1 MSSRTM
7 RVLAEKIVQEVQY
20 GSERSEEDV
29 SAGFLNIATQ
39 DDGECKKESLS
50 QERWLRWDDLETIS
64 SAAKHFG
71 EDEKYIVIRQRIAE
85 LLSVSDEQNAQIIT
99 QHLKPNLGNRLRD
112 CFLLQVM
119 SPRSYFQMIRTEEKS
134 SSLTI
139 DAFQVSLQRTKDEI
153 STSLM
158 ILL

>member
-1 MSSRTM
+1 M
-7 RVLAEKIVQEVQY
+7 
-20 GSERSEEDV
+20 
-29 SAGFLNIATQ
+29 
-39 DDGECKKESLS
+39 
-50 QERWLRWDDLETIS
+50 DDLETIS

-99 QHLKPNLGNRLRD
+99 QRTFETQFGEQIKGLFPSSGDESEIVFSDDQNRREVKFID
-112 CFLLQVM
+112 NRCVFK
-119 SPRSYFQMIRTEEKS
+119 SPCNER
-134 SSLTI
+134 
-139 DAFQVSLQRTKDEI
+139 KDEI

>member
-1 MSSRTM
+1 M
-7 RVLAEKIVQEVQY
+7 Q
-20 GSERSEEDV
+20 
-29 SAGFLNIATQ
+29 
-39 DDGECKKESLS
+39 KESLS

-99 QHLKPNLGNRLRD
+99 QRTFETQFGEQIKGL
-112 CFLLQVM
+112 FLLQVM

-139 DAFQVSLQRTKDEI
+139 DAFQVSCNERKTKY
-153 STSLM
+153 LHP
-158 ILL
+158 

>member
-1 MSSRTM
+1 MPK
-7 RVLAEKIVQEVQY
+7 KIVQEVQY

-71 EDEKYIVIRQRIAE
+71 EDEKEIYCHSSAYCRIA
-85 LLSVSDEQNAQIIT
+85 
-99 QHLKPNLGNRLRD
+99 
-112 CFLLQVM
+112 
-119 SPRSYFQMIRTEEKS
+119 
-134 SSLTI
+134 
-139 DAFQVSLQRTKDEI
+139 QRFG
-153 STSLM
+153 
-158 ILL
+158 

>member
-99 QHLKPNLGNRLRD
+99 QRTFETTLKVDLVWSLADFFNGLMVIPNALA
-112 CFLLQVM
+112 LLALSGV
-119 SPRSYFQMIRTEEKS
+119 
-134 SSLTI
+134 
-139 DAFQVSLQRTKDEI
+139 VVGI
-153 STSLM
+153 SKKAK
-158 ILL
+158 